1 MGWLMDLARKAF
13 SAVGS
18 FWEQN
23 IGLWTYAVVVVSPV
37 LHDHT
42 DGIQS
47 QFVPERLVWV
57 SLLEVFPQLGR
68 FCQTL
73 LPFSVLLGLKLRI
86 ENKG

>member
-1 MGWLMDLARKAF
+1 M
-13 SAVGS
+13 
-18 FWEQN
+18 
-23 IGLWTYAVVVVSPV
+23 VVVSPV

-47 QFVPERLVWV
+47 QFVSERLVWV
-57 SLLEVFPQLGR
+57 SLLKVFPQLGR

-86 ENKG
+86 ENKEYYVISKLSWGEELRDDLPCRFQPKL

>member
-1 MGWLMDLARKAF
+1 M
-13 SAVGS
+13 
-18 FWEQN
+18 
-23 IGLWTYAVVVVSPV
+23 VVVSPV

-68 FCQTL
+68 FSQAL
-73 LPFSVLLGLKLRI
+73 LPLSVLLGLKLRI